1 MASRRDQIQSQQFAV
16 QRAVTALVA
25 AETDPIENPMR
36 RLPGAAFGSVM
47 VAIIC
52 LAAVGIFGIVTNRS
66 SSAWREGGTVVVER
80 ETGAVFVVMDGVLR
94 PAANITSAALL
105 SGTTRTTLVS
115 RSTLESMPRGPMVGI
130 PNAPESLPSPQRL
143 ITEPWSICSAQR
155 PTSSGGTE
163 ARSTLYIGSDLEP
176 SRALGDDEAL
186 LVQQPGEETY
196 HVVWRGYRYRV
207 ASPTIVLSALA
218 WTQAPV
224 LRVSSAWL
232 NALPAGRDLG
242 PLSQSNRGRAF
253 REIPEMP
260 DARVG
265 QVLVVETAGEEQYYL
280 VGEERLRPITPVQ
293 AAIVLADPATRA
305 AYGDEAPEARPLSAS
320 AATEA
325 PREQARAPEAID
337 PPSDRPEIVGLARP
351 DAPVCARFADAAVV
365 PVVSIDAT
373 PPPAVSLPTER
384 RSQRGTSLVDEVVI
398 APGHGVIVVAE
409 PAPDA
414 PATTAHL
421 VTDLGIRYPIP
432 SSSVLGI
439 LGYGQATPVR
449 LPDGLVAR
457 LPEGPALDPEAA
469 GRPIS
474 IIDS

>member
-36 RLPGAAFGSVM
+36 RLPGAAFGSMM
-47 VAIIC
+47 VAVIC

-80 ETGAVFVVMDGVLR
+80 ETGAVYVVMDGVLR
-94 PAANITSAALL
+94 PAANITSAVLL
-105 SGTTRTTLVS
+105 SGTTKTTLVS

-130 PNAPESLPSPQRL
+130 PNAPESLPPPSRL
-143 ITEPWSICSAQR
+143 ITEPWSICSALR
-155 PTSSGGTE
+155 PTTSGGVD
-163 ARSTLYIGSDLEP
+163 ARSTLYIGADLEP
-176 SRALGDDEAL
+176 SRALEDDEAL
-186 LVQQPGEETY
+186 LVRQSGEDTY
-196 HVVWRGYRYRV
+196 HLVWRGHRYRV
-207 ASPTIVLSALA
+207 VSPTIVLGALA
-218 WTQAPV
+218 WTQSPV
-224 LRVSSAWL
+224 VMVGAAWL
-232 NALPAGRDLG
+232 NALPAGRDIA
-242 PLSQSNRGRAF
+242 PLSQANRGRAF

-280 VGEERLRPITPVQ
+280 VGEQRLRPITPVQ

-305 AYGDEAPEARPLSAS
+305 AYGNAPPEARPLSAS
-320 AATEA
+320 AANQA
-325 PREQARAPEAID
+325 PREEARAPDVID
-337 PPSDRPEIVGLARP
+337 PPSDRPEIVGLARS
-351 DAPVCARFADAAVV
+351 DAPVCARFADSAVV
-365 PVVSIDAT
+365 PVVTVDAT
-373 PPPAVSLPTER
+373 PPDVPGLPTER
-384 RSQRGTSLVDEVVI
+384 RTQRGAPLADEVVI
-398 APGHGVIVVAE
+398 APGHGVVVVPE

-414 PATTAHL
+414 PATTPQL

-432 SSSVLGI
+432 SSNVLSI
-439 LGYGQATPVR
+439 LGYGQATPVH

-457 LPEGPALDPEAA
+457 LPEGPTLDPSAA
-469 GRPIS
+469 GRAIR